1 MIAQDG
7 MLSTSSLP
15 VVPRRIVLLSG
26 AATVLAGCVAG
37 MAPPG
42 PRVNANRV
50 QDDAFVLSDGAR
62 LPYRAWLP
70 AGPPHTVVLALH
82 GFNESRDSWELPAP
96 AFAAAGIAFYAPDQ
110 RGFGASPGRGRWPGA
125 DTLADD
131 AAEMAQLVRRRH
143 PAARLV
149 LMGESMGGAVLLH
162 MATSREPSPADY
174 VLLAPAVWGR
184 ARMNAL
190 LRSGLWLAAN
200 LVPGY
205 EVTRAPA
212 SVRVIP
218 SDNQDAL
225 RSLSRNPLTIK
236 GTRFDTLRGL
246 VDLMDL
252 ALAAA
257 PRFRETALFLYGAKD
272 DLVPKVATRAV
283 WRGLDAPNIRRSYYR
298 NGYHLLFRDLDRA
311 VPIADTIAW
320 IAARPLPLP
329 SGADVAAAAWL
340 AETV

>member
-1 MIAQDG
+1 
-7 MLSTSSLP
+7 MLSTSSPSPTLSSP
-15 VVPRRIVLLSG
+15 IVSRRTVLLAG
-26 AATVLAGCVAG
+26 AATALAGCVAE
-37 MAPPG
+37 MAPSG
-42 PRVNANRV
+42 PRVDANRV

-70 AGPPHTVVLALH
+70 ADRAHTVVLALH
-82 GFNESRDSWELPAP
+82 GFNESRDAWELSAP
-96 AFAAAGIAFYAPDQ
+96 SFAAAGIAFYAPDQ
-110 RGFGASPGRGRWPGA
+110 RGFGASVSRGVWPGA
-125 DTLADD
+125 NRLADD
-131 AAEMAQLVRRRH
+131 AVEMARQVRRRH

-162 MATSREPSPADY
+162 MATSRDPPPADY

-184 ARMNAL
+184 ARMNL
-190 LRSGLWLAAN
+190 VLRSSLWLAAN
-200 LVPGY
+200 LLPGY
-205 EVTRAPA
+205 KVTRAPV

-225 RSLSRNPLTIK
+225 RSLSRNPLTLK

-257 PRFRETALFLYGAKD
+257 PRFRETALFLYGAND

-283 WRGLDAPNIRRSYYR
+283 WGELAGSDIRRSYYID
-298 NGYHLLFRDLDRA
+298 GYHLLFRDLKRA
-311 VPIADTIAW
+311 VPIGDTIAW
-320 IAARPLPLP
+320 IAARQLPLP
-329 SGADVAAAAWL
+329 SGADKTAAAWL
-340 AETV
+340 SGPA

>member
-1 MIAQDG
+1 MIPEDG
-7 MLSTSSLP
+7 MLSTSLP
-15 VVPRRIVLLSG
+15 KAMPRRTVLLSG
-26 AATVLAGCVAG
+26 AAAVLAGCVAD

-42 PRVNANRV
+42 PRVDLTRV

-70 AGPPHTVVLALH
+70 NEVPHTAVLALH
-82 GFNESRDSWELPAP
+82 GFNDSRDAWELAAP

-110 RGFGASPGRGRWPGA
+110 RGFGASPGRGLWPGA

-131 AAEMAQLVRRRH
+131 AVEMAQLVRRRH

-162 MATSREPSPADY
+162 MATSRAPPPADY

-184 ARMNAL
+184 ARMNLAL
-190 LRSGLWLAAN
+190 RGGLWLAAN
-200 LVPGY
+200 LLPGY
-205 EVTRAPA
+205 EVTRAPS

-252 ALAAA
+252 ALAAT
-257 PRFRETALFLYGAKD
+257 PRFHRTALFLYGAKD

-283 WRGLDAPNIRRSYYR
+283 WGGLSGSDIRRSYYLG
-298 NGYHLLFRDLDRA
+298 GYHLLFRDLNRA
-311 VPIADTIAW
+311 VPIGDTIAW
-320 IAARPLPLP
+320 IGARRLPLP
-329 SGADVAAAAWL
+329 SGADVAAAIWL
-340 AETV
+340 SEAA